1 MSDIFHV
8 LPYISSGD
16 LSRKWALT
24 HSICIRPS
32 DTAPCS
38 YSPSLWICSSA
49 IHKPKA
55 SLRSCLP
62 RWHLNLLNIPSS
74 QHRLSRNSREGL
86 VAFPVLPTMIASQSR
101 VDTQLECTSLGYN
114 CLWKVVFLST
124 GWHLIYI
131 DPSVFLIAPLPEAPI
146 YWVITMWQA
155 WCQVLWLNI
164 ISFNPHKDTRRLEMD
179 IVSILQ
185 MRKQR
190 LRELR
195 LTC

>member
-1 MSDIFHV
+1 MSLNSQH
-8 LPYISSGD
+8 LHQ
-16 LSRKWALT
+16 ALRYRT
-24 HSICIRPS
+24 LLLL
-32 DTAPCS
+32 T
-38 YSPSLWICSSA
+38 LWICSSDV
-49 IHKPKA
+49 HKPKA

-86 VAFPVLPTMIASQSR
+86 FAFPVLPSMIASQSR

-124 GWHLIYI
+124 GWHLVYI

-146 YWVITMWQA
+146 DWVITMWQA

-164 ISFNPHKDTRRLEMD
+164 ISFNPHKDTTRLEMN

-185 MRKQR
+185 MRTQR